1 MNAAIVG
8 AGGAGLFHALCFRA
22 RGVPVTHVFDPDAAR
37 RRNLAEVCGA
47 REIDTLD
54 AIAASD
60 ADCVSIC
67 SPPRWHVAQA
77 ERCARAGRTVFVEKP
92 VAVAGDELTRLA
104 ALPGCVP
111 IVQWRAGRALRAVHD
126 AIAAWH
132 LGPSPTVSVD
142 LALHRSNDY
151 FADDR
156 ESAKRWGCGALLSV
170 GIHALDAVCFAL
182 SRAPLEVHAVVG
194 GDDRDRNAAV
204 LVTFAG
210 GALLALRV
218 TFEGGGPDEVRLAF
232 CGNGVTA
239 TIAGGEVDPTA
250 GAVRWKTADRRLR
263 AELEA
268 IESRAPGH
276 VTGPLLVPYLGDAVD
291 ALRRGLTAGH
301 CDALPNIG
309 AVLASHEVALRAVR
323 EASRHPRG

>member
-37 RRNLAEVCGA
+37 SRNLADLCGA
-47 REIDTLD
+47 RAVDSLD
-54 AIAASD
+54 AIASGD

-67 SPPRWHVAQA
+67 SPPRWHAAQA
-77 ERCARAGRTVFVEKP
+77 KRCARDGRTLFVEKP
-92 VAVAGDELTRLA
+92 VAVAGDELADLA

-111 IVQWRAGRALRAVHD
+111 IVQWRAGRALRAVRD

-142 LALHRSNDY
+142 LALHRPAEY
-151 FADDR
+151 FSDDR
-156 ESAKRWGCGALLSV
+156 ASAARWGCGALLSI

-182 SRAPLEVHAVVG
+182 ARAPIEVHAVGG
-194 GDDRDRNAAV
+194 GDNSDRNAGV

-210 GALLALRV
+210 GAILALRV
-218 TFEGGGPDEVRLAF
+218 TLEGAGPDEVRLTF

-250 GAVRWKTADRRLR
+250 GAVRWKTSDRRRLAEMEGIEAR
-263 AELEA
+263 A
-268 IESRAPGH
+268 
-276 VTGPLLVPYLGDAVD
+276 TGYVAAPLLVPYLGDAVD
-291 ALRRGLTAGH
+291 ALRRGLAAGQ

-309 AVLASHEVALRAVR
+309 AVVASHEVALRAVR
-323 EASRHPRG
+323 EASRRPRG